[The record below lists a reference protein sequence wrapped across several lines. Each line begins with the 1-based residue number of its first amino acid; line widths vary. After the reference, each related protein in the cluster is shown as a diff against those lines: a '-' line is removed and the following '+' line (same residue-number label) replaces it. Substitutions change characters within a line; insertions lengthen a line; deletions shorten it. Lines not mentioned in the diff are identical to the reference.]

1 MKNLV
6 ILSLSVFVLVVT
18 PDLALASPST
28 AVFAGGCFWCMET
41 AYEGIEGVSAVV
53 SGYAGGESDHPTY
66 KDVSSGRSG
75 HIEVIEVTYSPD
87 TISYEELLSIFW
99 RNVDP
104 FQKNG
109 QFCDRGPQYR
119 TAIFYADKNQ
129 QELATNSKNEMKKR
143 FAKTIVTEILP
154 LGTFWPAEDY
164 HQDFYLKSPERY
176 YSYRKGCGRDARLRK
191 IWGEEAGGIG
201 GLH

>member
-1 MKNLV
+1 MKNLI
-6 ILSLSVFVLVVT
+6 ILSFGTAFFLLA
-18 PDLALASPST
+18 PNLALASPAT

-41 AYEGIEGVSAVV
+41 AYEGQEGISAVV
-53 SGYAGGESDHPTY
+53 SGYAGGDSDHPSY
-66 KDVSSGRSG
+66 KAVSSGRSG
-75 HIEVIEVTYSPD
+75 HLEVIEVSYSPD
-87 TISYEELLSIFW
+87 KISYEDLLAIFW

-119 TAIFYADKNQ
+119 SAVFYAHESERKLAVKTKE
-129 QELATNSKNEMKKR
+129 ELKKR
-143 FAKTIVTEILP
+143 FGKTIVTEILP
-154 LGTFWPAEDY
+154 LDAFWPAEDY

-191 IWGEEAGGIG
+191 IWGDEAGGIG